1 MTAFILTSTP
11 ISARPLQQSPSRF
24 TCPSTGKYPLTKKD
38 THPTRSYAIPTA
50 VIAPRPVTAVPSTVP
65 VDESSPVSSIK
76 TMEQFWKL
84 ADESKVNAQYEA
96 DGCIAFLK
104 EASLEEIRNVCL
116 QYRYFVERYP
126 DNLSRLLAKMPN
138 QQLKSL
144 LSSILSE
151 ELGSG
156 EISGAHIVWYD
167 RFLRSIGVAEHD
179 LASGIYDENE
189 DILSEIEYRCTA
201 KSFEH
206 VVGMVGMGGE
216 CLCQIYLTV
225 MYRYLRQNP
234 VMKAMSGQ
242 VDWEFWTYH
251 VGEEDIEHRRL
262 VRECIDEMVMGEDG
276 VRELAMGY
284 SFGKG
289 TWDKFWR
296 NNFKNTRAGR
306 AFFSDM

>member
-1 MTAFILTSTP
+1 MNAFITTSP
-11 ISARPLQQSPSRF
+11 LPSKSNIISDSNPLS
-24 TCPSTGKYPLTKKD
+24 PLTRESRSIRGFVRS
-38 THPTRSYAIPTA
+38 TRIQPLATLSPIRPTA
-50 VIAPRPVTAVPSTVP
+50 ANEIGSLTTISSVT
-65 VDESSPVSSIK
+65 
-76 TMEQFWKL
+76 TMDQFWKL

-96 DGCIAFLK
+96 DGSIAFLK
-104 EASLEEIRNVCL
+104 EANLEEIQKICL

-144 LSSILSE
+144 LCSILSE
-151 ELGSG
+151 EMGSG

-167 RFLRSIGVAEHD
+167 RFLLSIGVKEED
-179 LASGIYDENE
+179 LATGIYDENE
-189 DILSEIEYRCTA
+189 DILSEIEYRCQA

-225 MYRYLRQNP
+225 MYRNLRQNP
-234 VMKAMSGQ
+234 VMRAMSKQ

-262 VRECIDEMVMGEDG
+262 VRECINEMVMGENG
-276 VRELAMGY
+276 VKDLAAGY

-289 TWDKFWR
+289 TWDKFWE
-296 NNFKNTRAGR
+296 NNFKNTRAAK
-306 AFFSDM
+306 AFANAALN